1 MADEKV
7 NGGPEEVSSAEPEVM
22 EQAAVDTPPE
32 AAAPEPEVTEPAEPA
47 AGEPAV
53 AEPEQEPP
61 R

>member
-1 MADEKV
+1 MAEEKV
-7 NGGPEEVSSAEPEVM
+7 NSGAEEINAAEPEVT